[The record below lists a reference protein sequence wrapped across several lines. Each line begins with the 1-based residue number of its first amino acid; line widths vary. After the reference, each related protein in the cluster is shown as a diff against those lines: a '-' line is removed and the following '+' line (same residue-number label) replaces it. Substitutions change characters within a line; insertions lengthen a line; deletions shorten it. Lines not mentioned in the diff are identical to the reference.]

1 MPGSGELQLPQ
12 GAIALR
18 LGPHANSP
26 IRTDCCI
33 FFNFSISM
41 IARVEPSSAD
51 VGGGRWTG
59 VETEL
64 FSPTSAA
71 ALLCASS
78 ATSVET
84 ADQRAVFRVLTVVRS
99 TSSQLSS
106 QGTKFFVKI
115 GDVLQCAAGP
125 RLF

>member
-1 MPGSGELQLPQ
+1 
-12 GAIALR
+12 
-18 LGPHANSP
+18 
-26 IRTDCCI
+26 
-33 FFNFSISM
+33 M

-64 FSPTSAA
+64 FSPSAA